1 MLGFSEEIVSRVNL
15 HYFLLISGNATLILC
30 FALRTKNINFTI
42 SLMYYNNFVFKIV
55 AEILLLPLVL
65 RNLIV
70 IWALDYRCCQTI
82 SEFYYQLCKGLQLLK
97 IRLNLIQYFK
107 SKIGSCGLLF
117 LQETLQSKVE
127 QKWKE
132 DFHGKIFFSH
142 GKTNSCGVL
151 AAFFGTDKFTV
162 KKLHTDHGG
171 RILMLDVSINDSE
184 YILINLCNANTEKE
198 QIEVLSNL
206 FICTTENVW
215 YRSKQTPYYGWR
227 F

>member
-15 HYFLLISGNATLILC
+15 HYFLLISGSATLILC

-42 SLMYYNNFVFKIV
+42 SLMYYNDFVFKIV

-82 SEFYYQLCKGLQLLK
+82 SEFYYQYCKGVQLLK
-97 IRLNLIQYFK
+97 KRLKLIQYFK

-117 LQETLQSKVE
+117 LQETLQSNTFMVK
-127 QKWKE
+127 
-132 DFHGKIFFSH
+132 FSFLTE
-142 GKTNSCGVL
+142 KQIL
-151 AAFFGTDKFTV
+151 AAFWQLF
-162 KKLHTDHGG
+162 
-171 RILMLDVSINDSE
+171 SE
-184 YILINLCNANTEKE
+184 LINLPLRNYT
-198 QIEVLSNL
+198 
-206 FICTTENVW
+206 
-215 YRSKQTPYYGWR
+215 QTMAAV